1 MMDELLAQLR
11 GLIQRGVVHRVS
23 DDGTTQTADVETA
36 EGVLR
41 GDAHVL
47 QLPGL
52 ACNPGTAGV
61 MAVVLASGGDQGIPL
76 VLITATGAGLGNL
89 PAGEAVLYAL
99 DNSARVHVRPGG
111 VVHVV
116 AAATVTVEA
125 PEVIVTA
132 SAKATVTAPAIDLV
146 GTVDVIG
153 TLKVNGVTMT
163 VP

>member
-11 GLIQRGVVHRVS
+11 GLIQRGVVHRV
-23 DDGTTQTADVETA
+23 DDAGATQTADVETA
-36 EGVLR
+36 EGVVR
-41 GDAHVL
+41 GDAQVL

-76 VLITATGAGLGNL
+76 VLITATGAGIGGL

-111 VVHVV
+111 EVHVV
-116 AAATVTVEA
+116 AATRVTVEA
-125 PEVIVTA
+125 AEVAVIATT
-132 SAKATVTAPAIDLV
+132 KATVTAPSIDLA

-153 TLKVNGVTMT
+153 TLKVNGITMT